1 MDCQLVTKFKEK
13 AMKIYGHKKRSVK
26 KGMENTLGE
35 HAKEEKADWN
45 KLVGVLDYLKE
56 DSVELQHKLWKKAR

>member
-1 MDCQLVTKFKEK
+1 MDSQLVKKFKKK
-13 AMKIYGHKKRSVK
+13 AMKIYCHKKRAVK

>member
-1 MDCQLVTKFKEK
+1 LDSQPVKKFKKK
-13 AMKIYGHKKRSVK
+13 AMEIYSYKKRAVK

-35 HAKEEKADWN
+35 HAKEEKADWDQ
-45 KLVGVLDYLKE
+45 LVGVLDYIKE

>member
-13 AMKIYGHKKRSVK
+13 ATEIYGYKKRSVK

-45 KLVGVLDYLKE
+45 KLVGVLAYLKE
-56 DSVELQHKLWKKAR
+56 DSVELQHKLWKKIR